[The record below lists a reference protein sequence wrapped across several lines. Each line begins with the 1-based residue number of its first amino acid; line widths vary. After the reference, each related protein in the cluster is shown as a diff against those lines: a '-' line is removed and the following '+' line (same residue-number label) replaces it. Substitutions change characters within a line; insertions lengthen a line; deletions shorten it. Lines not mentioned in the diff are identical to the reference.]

1 MTNKENTGP
10 KIFLDMD
17 GVLAD
22 FDKAAGHLLGTDDIH
37 KWEFVHGPKAFWRI
51 LDSFPNFFGSL
62 PLMEGALHLWH
73 SVVKREPIILTALP
87 RVGASDV
94 DKQKRDWVKAKLPAK
109 YEVDVITCQTLEK
122 PGYCNP
128 GDVLVDDRAVNREAW
143 EARGGKFILHT
154 SAENTLQ
161 QLKALAYI

>member
-1 MTNKENTGP
+1 MNEKTEP

-22 FDKAAGHLLGTDDIH
+22 FDAAAGHLLGTDDIH

-62 PLMEGALHLWH
+62 PLMPDALTLWNA
-73 SVVKREPIILTALP
+73 VRKEEPIILTALP
-87 RVGASDV
+87 RVGASEV
-94 DKQKRDWVKAKLPAK
+94 DRQKRDWARTKLPAH
-109 YEVDVITCQTLEK
+109 YEVEVITCQTTEK
-122 PGYCNP
+122 PGYCNE

-154 SAENTLQ
+154 SAENSLQ
-161 QLKALAYI
+161 QLKAMGYI